1 MVGSDPTLVN
11 SADASGF
18 TPLMLACRNGSTSIV
33 ELLLKA
39 GADPLKSTY
48 SSGNNSLFW
57 ACYTGHLPVAKQLI
71 EHIKAN
77 TSRGG
82 LLQFIGLKNRNGDT
96 ALMFAANAGAHQIAH
111 LLQNEGADLS
121 LTNNSKMTALH
132 CAAANQHFETVAG
145 LINTHLNVKNTL
157 ERRQQL
163 QKTIN
168 ARDQQ
173 GRTALLMAATH
184 GATSVIELLLE
195 YGADMTS
202 KNNANESAL
211 DVAKKSLESAKD
223 NETKTRLTKCVELLE
238 EKWRKLESQSQA
250 LADLLLEDEKYAD
263 KKGNS
268 ANKNGDNNKKN
279 QKKKINANTSTT
291 NKKTDEQAKQKSTQE
306 TTLEPKND
314 TKKTVNV
321 EPSTQPEQRFKTP
334 ANKSNSNTKQSNQ
347 PTTSNITN
355 TNLVET
361 VKEPF
366 SYASVV
372 SKNLPPRAVV
382 VDTPPVTPSKLNPSG
397 ATPKRTQRQRQ
408 YDANNDEDI
417 EELLRKA
424 KSYDLLQQTLEAM
437 HVQTAQLGLE
447 CEHMFGLNLSSLS
460 MSQLSALE
468 ELHFDALKQLS
479 EAKVDYVRDL
489 EQIRQEERLALE
501 RTIMRLT
508 KQLNE
513 NNE

>member
-1 MVGSDPTLVN
+1 M
-11 SADASGF
+11 
-18 TPLMLACRNGSTSIV
+18 
-33 ELLLKA
+33 
-39 GADPLKSTY
+39 
-48 SSGNNSLFW
+48 
-57 ACYTGHLPVAKQLI
+57 
-71 EHIKAN
+71 
-77 TSRGG
+77 
-82 LLQFIGLKNRNGDT
+82 
-96 ALMFAANAGAHQIAH
+96 
-111 LLQNEGADLS
+111 
-121 LTNNSKMTALH
+121 
-132 CAAANQHFETVAG
+132 AG

-211 DVAKKSLESAKD
+211 DVAKKSLESVKD

-250 LADLLLEDEKYAD
+250 LADLLLEDEKNAD

-291 NKKTDEQAKQKSTQE
+291 NKKTDAQAKQKSTQE

-321 EPSTQPEQRFKTP
+321 EPSTQPDQRFKTP
-334 ANKSNSNTKQSNQ
+334 ANKSNSNPKQNNQ
-347 PTTSNITN
+347 PTTSNTN
-355 TNLVET
+355 TNSVAP

-372 SKNLPPRAVV
+372 SKNLPPRAAV